1 MLNPFHLVRYV
12 KSDPSTYLIQY
23 RGGRIACQGRG
34 LAFFYFAPRTTLV
47 AVPLASVDLPFMFA
61 EATADFQE
69 ITVQGRVVYRVAD
82 PERLSGLMNFALDA
96 KGRGYLS
103 EDPDKLDGRVLHQVQ
118 VMLRAELEPLVLAA
132 ALAAGSRLTEAVG
145 QRLRGSVPLAALG
158 IEVMDIATL
167 AVRPTPETARALGAE
182 MREQV
187 LQSADEAVYRRR
199 NAAVDQ
205 ERAIKEN
212 ELQTE
217 QAVAERRRS
226 LEQENLEGQIRL
238 EHRRSA
244 LVETSTANSREEA
257 DARAYAVRAVLEA
270 LARVDPRVLEAVAAT
285 GMKPEQLIARSFQGI
300 AQRADKIGELNISP
314 DLLGSLLGRA

>member
-1 MLNPFHLVRYV
+1 
-12 KSDPSTYLIQY
+12 
-23 RGGRIACQGRG
+23 
-34 LAFFYFAPRTTLV
+34 
-47 AVPLASVDLPFMFA
+47 
-61 EATADFQE
+61 
-69 ITVQGRVVYRVAD
+69 
-82 PERLSGLMNFALDA
+82 
-96 KGRGYLS
+96 
-103 EDPDKLDGRVLHQVQ
+103 
-118 VMLRAELEPLVLAA
+118 
-132 ALAAGSRLTEAVG
+132 
-145 QRLRGSVPLAALG
+145 
-158 IEVMDIATL
+158 
-167 AVRPTPETARALGAE
+167 

-238 EHRRSA
+238 EHRRGA

>member
-23 RGGRIACQGRG
+23 RGGRIARQGRG

-118 VMLRAELEPLVLAA
+118 PLFDNCLRKRAP
-132 ALAAGSRLTEAVG
+132 
-145 QRLRGSVPLAALG
+145 
-158 IEVMDIATL
+158 
-167 AVRPTPETARALGAE
+167 AR
-182 MREQV
+182 
-187 LQSADEAVYRRR
+187 
-199 NAAVDQ
+199 
-205 ERAIKEN
+205 
-212 ELQTE
+212 
-217 QAVAERRRS
+217 
-226 LEQENLEGQIRL
+226 
-238 EHRRSA
+238 H
-244 LVETSTANSREEA
+244 
-257 DARAYAVRAVLEA
+257 
-270 LARVDPRVLEAVAAT
+270 
-285 GMKPEQLIARSFQGI
+285 
-300 AQRADKIGELNISP
+300 
-314 DLLGSLLGRA
+314 